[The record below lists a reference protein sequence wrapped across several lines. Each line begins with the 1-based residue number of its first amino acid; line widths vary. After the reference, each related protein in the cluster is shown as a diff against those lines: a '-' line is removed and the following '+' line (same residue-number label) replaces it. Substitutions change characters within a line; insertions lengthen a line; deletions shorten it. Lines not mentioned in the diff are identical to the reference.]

1 MTPTKKQYIASNDI
15 LEKNPSLIW
24 DGSFGFY
31 SNGQCVM
38 TVWWDFDKTKQEF
51 KLTINPD
58 GSQDY

>member
-1 MTPTKKQYIASNDI
+1 MTATKAQYRSANDI
-15 LEKNPSLIW
+15 LEKNPSMQW
-24 DGSFGFY
+24 DGKFGFY

-38 TVWWDFDKTKQEF
+38 TIWWDFDETKEKF